1 MGTMKR
7 LGWYLGTIDTLQ
19 SCFAVV
25 CIYWYKLDCKS
36 YLGQIFYAVM
46 KSVHNMLMVRFLEF
60 DVHKPRFC
68 CSVFKVP
75 WKGVVVRV
83 LKTRLKTWVA

>member
-1 MGTMKR
+1 MGNMKP

-19 SCFAVV
+19 SCFALV

-36 YLGQIFYAVM
+36 FLGQIFYAVM
-46 KSVHNMLMVRFLEF
+46 KSVRNMTMVQFLEI

-75 WKGVVVRV
+75 CKAVVVRV
-83 LKTRLKTWVA
+83 